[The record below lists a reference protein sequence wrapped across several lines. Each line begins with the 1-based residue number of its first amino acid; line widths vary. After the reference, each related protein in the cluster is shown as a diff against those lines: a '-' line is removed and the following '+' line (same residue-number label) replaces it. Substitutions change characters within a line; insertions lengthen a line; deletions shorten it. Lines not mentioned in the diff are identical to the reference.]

1 MAKKL
6 NTKLATLLVGGGL
19 AVGAAAL
26 VGPQVARVLHRSA
39 GDPQRLVSQG
49 DDAMQK
55 GDWEAAEG
63 FYKIAASIDPN
74 NTDTLV
80 KYGDALERLTLKE
93 PTYLQLARSQWDK
106 AVSIDPRCTPA
117 LERLLKSYWD
127 QLELSARADLFGQV
141 RVVADKLLAVHPGDI
156 KVLGKKY
163 IATVRQWR
171 QTSTVSRPEASATV
185 DAMQELIKKDPENA
199 ELPLHYADARVEQ
212 GREAIDGANRIEGDR
227 LFLDAKSTMTAA
239 CAAHPDSAAFHFYAY
254 KIYRQLA
261 DTDPKGN
268 PEKKEAV
275 KERVEEY
282 AKLADDA
289 LNRAQALA
297 AKLDPAKDPM
307 AAEIQFTAANWASER
322 GNDKVAEGIVRG
334 FYDAHRDDQRARL
347 AMARLL
353 ENKRET
359 DPAKLQA
366 NRDDAARILSQD
378 MVATESLS
386 GFKALV
392 LRELQ
397 AQTVGELIRLR
408 MTEWMSTTDAPKR
421 KAFEDQIEEGFDKL
435 RRLYSPRAIQL
446 LDLEGRVH
454 LMKNEYVE
462 AVRVLEEAAR
472 QMTPAMTDYDLLFQ
486 LARAYIGTGQP
497 GLARALGAG
506 GCQTGSRR
514 PAPAHARADP
524 IAGERPSGRCQP
536 AQHPAAHRAQPSRG
550 GAPGGHG
557 LARHQRNR
565 RRHCSPARSRLHEAP
580 GNRSNRAADQGER
593 RPRDRQVRRGDPAL

>member
-80 KYGDALERLTLKE
+80 KYGNALERLTLKE
-93 PTYLQLARSQWDK
+93 PTYLQLRRSQWDK

-289 LNRAQALA
+289 LNRARRWRQSSTRRRTRWPQRSSSRPPTG
-297 AKLDPAKDPM
+297 PASAGMTRSP
-307 AAEIQFTAANWASER
+307 R
-322 GNDKVAEGIVRG
+322 GSSAD
-334 FYDAHRDDQRARL
+334 
-347 AMARLL
+347 
-353 ENKRET
+353 
-359 DPAKLQA
+359 
-366 NRDDAARILSQD
+366 
-378 MVATESLS
+378 
-386 GFKALV
+386 
-392 LRELQ
+392 
-397 AQTVGELIRLR
+397 
-408 MTEWMSTTDAPKR
+408 STTPTATTAP
-421 KAFEDQIEEGFDKL
+421 A
-435 RRLYSPRAIQL
+435 SPWRACWRTSAKPTPPSCKPT
-446 LDLEGRVH
+446 G
-454 LMKNEYVE
+454 
-462 AVRVLEEAAR
+462 
-472 QMTPAMTDYDLLFQ
+472 MTP
-486 LARAYIGTGQP
+486 P
-497 GLARALGAG
+497 G
-506 GCQTGSRR
+506 S
-514 PAPAHARADP
+514 
-524 IAGERPSGRCQP
+524 
-536 AQHPAAHRAQPSRG
+536 
-550 GAPGGHG
+550 
-557 LARHQRNR
+557 
-565 RRHCSPARSRLHEAP
+565 
-580 GNRSNRAADQGER
+580 
-593 RPRDRQVRRGDPAL
+593 